1 MSLLDEI
8 EPLKAEALAELNAAT
23 DQAALDRAKG
33 AWLGPQGRF
42 TGLMKQM
49 GSLSKE
55 ERPLAG
61 KAINAALAHAG
72 RIHIDHIAEQILG
85 QALRHG

>member
-8 EPLKAEALAELNAAT
+8 GPLKIEALAELNSVN
-23 DQAALDRAKG
+23 DQAALDCAKG

-55 ERPLAG
+55 DRPLAG
-61 KAINAALAHAG
+61 KAINAAKSELELALKEARDRIELAG
-72 RIHIDHIAEQILG
+72 AVPS
-85 QALRHG
+85 

>member
-23 DQAALDRAKG
+23 DQAALDHAKG
-33 AWLGPQGRF
+33 TWLGSQGRF

-55 ERPLAG
+55 DRPLAG
-61 KAINAALAHAG
+61 KSINAAKGELEA
-72 RIHIDHIAEQILG
+72 
-85 QALRHG
+85 ALQT